1 MSIQI
6 KALPQP
12 LSKIID
18 STSNIYEL
26 GDEYYSDDVNFKIRT
41 NIPSVVDLEDILK
54 NPNNLFGFKTKESL
68 LNFSRQGEMLFYIVD
83 SHVEILFMGNFP
95 KNQAINF
102 VTSIC
107 EEYDQN
113 SGNSI
118 FNVNLKEITDE
129 NHPKFRIQT
138 DMKNIDIIE
147 SIMKENFLGFH
158 SQEELNEFKERGK
171 ISLNKLEDNTYELV
185 FFGNYQKDEVSN
197 YVKNL
202 NDAYKSKIQEM
213 TYVKLIEKIKK
224 NNYKLEKEIIDN
236 ENSII
241 LTLNMD

>member
-1 MSIQI
+1 MSIHI
-6 KALPQP
+6 KALPKP

-18 STSNIYEL
+18 SASNIYEL
-26 GDEYYSDDVNFKIRT
+26 GDEYYTDDVNFKIRT

-68 LNFSRQGEMLFYIVD
+68 LKFSRQGEMLFYIVD

-113 SGNSI
+113 SG
-118 FNVNLKEITDE
+118 E
-129 NHPKFRIQT
+129 NHPKYRIRT

-158 SQEELNEFKERGK
+158 SQEEINEFKERGK

-241 LTLNMD
+241 LTLNID

>member
-1 MSIQI
+1 
-6 KALPQP
+6 
-12 LSKIID
+12 
-18 STSNIYEL
+18 
-26 GDEYYSDDVNFKIRT
+26 
-41 NIPSVVDLEDILK
+41 
-54 NPNNLFGFKTKESL
+54 
-68 LNFSRQGEMLFYIVD
+68 
-83 SHVEILFMGNFP
+83 
-95 KNQAINF
+95 
-102 VTSIC
+102 
-107 EEYDQN
+107 
-113 SGNSI
+113 
-118 FNVNLKEITDE
+118 
-129 NHPKFRIQT
+129 
-138 DMKNIDIIE
+138 MKNIDIIE

-158 SQEELNEFKERGK
+158 SQEELNEFEERGK

-241 LTLNMD
+241 LTLNID

>member
-1 MSIQI
+1 
-6 KALPQP
+6 
-12 LSKIID
+12 
-18 STSNIYEL
+18 
-26 GDEYYSDDVNFKIRT
+26 
-41 NIPSVVDLEDILK
+41 
-54 NPNNLFGFKTKESL
+54 
-68 LNFSRQGEMLFYIVD
+68 
-83 SHVEILFMGNFP
+83 
-95 KNQAINF
+95 
-102 VTSIC
+102 
-107 EEYDQN
+107 
-113 SGNSI
+113 
-118 FNVNLKEITDE
+118 
-129 NHPKFRIQT
+129 
-138 DMKNIDIIE
+138 MKNIDIIE

-241 LTLNMD
+241 LTLNID

>member
-1 MSIQI
+1 
-6 KALPQP
+6 
-12 LSKIID
+12 
-18 STSNIYEL
+18 
-26 GDEYYSDDVNFKIRT
+26 
-41 NIPSVVDLEDILK
+41 
-54 NPNNLFGFKTKESL
+54 
-68 LNFSRQGEMLFYIVD
+68 
-83 SHVEILFMGNFP
+83 
-95 KNQAINF
+95 
-102 VTSIC
+102 
-107 EEYDQN
+107 
-113 SGNSI
+113 
-118 FNVNLKEITDE
+118 
-129 NHPKFRIQT
+129 
-138 DMKNIDIIE
+138 MKNIDIIE

>member
-1 MSIQI
+1 
-6 KALPQP
+6 
-12 LSKIID
+12 
-18 STSNIYEL
+18 
-26 GDEYYSDDVNFKIRT
+26 
-41 NIPSVVDLEDILK
+41 
-54 NPNNLFGFKTKESL
+54 
-68 LNFSRQGEMLFYIVD
+68 
-83 SHVEILFMGNFP
+83 
-95 KNQAINF
+95 
-102 VTSIC
+102 
-107 EEYDQN
+107 
-113 SGNSI
+113 
-118 FNVNLKEITDE
+118 
-129 NHPKFRIQT
+129 
-138 DMKNIDIIE
+138 
-147 SIMKENFLGFH
+147 MKENFLGFH

-241 LTLNMD
+241 LTLNID

>member
-1 MSIQI
+1 
-6 KALPQP
+6 
-12 LSKIID
+12 
-18 STSNIYEL
+18 
-26 GDEYYSDDVNFKIRT
+26 
-41 NIPSVVDLEDILK
+41 
-54 NPNNLFGFKTKESL
+54 
-68 LNFSRQGEMLFYIVD
+68 
-83 SHVEILFMGNFP
+83 
-95 KNQAINF
+95 
-102 VTSIC
+102 
-107 EEYDQN
+107 
-113 SGNSI
+113 
-118 FNVNLKEITDE
+118 
-129 NHPKFRIQT
+129 
-138 DMKNIDIIE
+138 MKNIDIIE

-202 NDAYKSKIQEM
+202 NDAYKSEIQEM

>member
-1 MSIQI
+1 
-6 KALPQP
+6 
-12 LSKIID
+12 
-18 STSNIYEL
+18 
-26 GDEYYSDDVNFKIRT
+26 
-41 NIPSVVDLEDILK
+41 
-54 NPNNLFGFKTKESL
+54 
-68 LNFSRQGEMLFYIVD
+68 
-83 SHVEILFMGNFP
+83 
-95 KNQAINF
+95 
-102 VTSIC
+102 
-107 EEYDQN
+107 
-113 SGNSI
+113 
-118 FNVNLKEITDE
+118 
-129 NHPKFRIQT
+129 
-138 DMKNIDIIE
+138 MKNIDIIE

-202 NDAYKSKIQEM
+202 NDAYKSKIQEI

-241 LTLNMD
+241 LTLNID